1 MNSILTCFALTRFA
15 LTRSAF
21 SALPCVQNRFPKPDF
36 ESGYAYPGLVYGV
49 PDEILW
55 TCIDLAALVLFMSVT
70 AWATLRKRLR
80 TPVLAVAVSS
90 VAYFGFFRKG
100 CVCSIGAIQNVSL
113 ALVDSS
119 YAIPLSVLAVFIL
132 PLVFALLFGRV
143 FCAGT
148 CPFGA
153 LQELINI
160 RNHKVPR
167 PLASFLS
174 LVPWIYLLL
183 ALVFAM
189 TRSSF
194 VICRFDPFIGIF
206 RMGGE
211 VPMIVAGAVLL
222 IASIFT
228 GRPFCRFLCPY
239 GALLGLFSRV
249 SVWNVKIV
257 KQSCINCDL
266 CRNACYVDAIR
277 PPCDNKVKES
287 RPAGVRRILLYLVV
301 LPFMAFAG
309 ALAGRA
315 LSDSFA
321 GTDKKVRLLEMVL
334 AADAEKNSPESQ
346 SFELEAFHGRG
357 GDVGELSTQVVAVR
371 NKFKRYSTG
380 AGAMAGII
388 VGISLTGL
396 SVKRARK
403 HYEINDAHC
412 VSCGR
417 CFAYCP
423 QNLAAKSD

>member
-1 MNSILTCFALTRFA
+1 MNSMLTYAAFFSPSIL
-15 LTRSAF
+15 
-21 SALPCVQNRFPKPDF
+21 PNVQNRFPKPDF
-36 ESGYAYPGLVYGV
+36 ESGYTYPGIVYGV
-49 PDEILW
+49 PDEFLW
-55 TCIDLAALVLFMSVT
+55 ICIDLAALVLFMSVT

-80 TPVLAVAVSS
+80 TPVIAVAVSS

-100 CVCSIGAIQNVSL
+100 CVCSIGAIQNVAL
-113 ALVDSS
+113 ALVDGS
-119 YAIPLSVLAVFIL
+119 YVIPLSVLAVFIL
-132 PLVFALLFGRV
+132 PLIFALLFGRV

-167 PLASFLS
+167 PLASLLS

-183 ALVFAM
+183 ALIFAM

-194 VICRFDPFIGIF
+194 LICRFDPFIGIF

-228 GRPFCRFLCPY
+228 GRPFCRFICPY

-257 KQSCINCDL
+257 KQTCINCDL

-277 PPCDNKVKES
+277 PPYDNKVKES
-287 RPAGVRRILLYLVV
+287 RPIGVRRILLYLVI

-321 GTDKKVRLLEMVL
+321 GTDKKVRLHEMVL
-334 AADAEKNSPESQ
+334 AAEQNHSESQ

-357 GDVGELSTQVVAVR
+357 GNVGELSAQVAAVK
-371 NKFKRYSTG
+371 NDFKRYSTG
-380 AGAMAGII
+380 AGALAGLI

-396 SVKRARK
+396 SIKRTRK
-403 HYEINDAHC
+403 HYEINDADC
-412 VSCGR
+412 VGCGR

-423 QNLAAKSD
+423 QNVATKS